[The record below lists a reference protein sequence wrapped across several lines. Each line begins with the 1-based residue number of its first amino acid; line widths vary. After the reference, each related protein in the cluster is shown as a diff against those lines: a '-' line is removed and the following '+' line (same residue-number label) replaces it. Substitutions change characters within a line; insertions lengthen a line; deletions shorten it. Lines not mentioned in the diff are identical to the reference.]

1 MMNPFHINIKTYFL
15 WNTSIFFLITEMN
28 SSIFCFLQKSVI
40 LDTVKT
46 ADFSHLLLHSGIST
60 LLRKGG
66 WKDKERLVLSQTW
79 FWPQGLPAR
88 ISDIPGGPQSMLWER
103 QLLTKESQTPWG
115 VGWAGGGGWH
125 AGRASACS
133 GSVQFTPHL
142 STGPPPTD
150 REGGSGKES
159 CGYFRSHPF
168 CIAQA
173 FLIGDFFSNGNT
185 L

>member
-1 MMNPFHINIKTYFL
+1 
-15 WNTSIFFLITEMN
+15 MN

-115 VGWAGGGGWH
+115 AGWAGGGGGDMQDGH
-125 AGRASACS
+125 QHVLALFNSHHTCPQDPR
-133 GSVQFTPHL
+133 
-142 STGPPPTD
+142 PPT
-150 REGGSGKES
+150 GKGALEKNPAVILEAIH
-159 CGYFRSHPF
+159 FVLLKLF
-168 CIAQA
+168 
-173 FLIGDFFSNGNT
+173 
-185 L
+185 

>member
-1 MMNPFHINIKTYFL
+1 MKYIY
-15 WNTSIFFLITEMN
+15 FFLITEMN

-115 VGWAGGGGWH
+115 VGWAGGGGVTCRTGISMFWLCSIH
-125 AGRASACS
+125 TTLVHRTPAHRPGR
-133 GSVQFTPHL
+133 GLWKRILRLF
-142 STGPPPTD
+142 
-150 REGGSGKES
+150 
-159 CGYFRSHPF
+159 
-168 CIAQA
+168 
-173 FLIGDFFSNGNT
+173 
-185 L
+185 